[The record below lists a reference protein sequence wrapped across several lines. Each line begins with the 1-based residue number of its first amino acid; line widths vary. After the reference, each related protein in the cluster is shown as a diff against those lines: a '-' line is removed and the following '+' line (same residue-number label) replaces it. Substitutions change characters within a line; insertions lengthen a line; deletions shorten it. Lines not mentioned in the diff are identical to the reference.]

1 MTGRPSLR
9 RRRSEVNFA
18 CARLGDGQKWRVP
31 LRPPPSVSAA
41 SAAAFRARLRELAEA
56 HRRRGSL
63 MLHGGVPSFVLRWLR
78 AFLPA
83 LLGGPLRLPRRPP
96 PPIPIPASGECSITF
111 IGHATA
117 LVRYARARVL
127 TDPVFARSLY
137 SLRRLR
143 PAALPDGA
151 LEAVDVVLISHAHAD
166 HLHRASLER
175 IDRAATIVTP
185 AGVRLPRLGFREVIV
200 MRAGDAATVAGLEIT
215 AVAAQH
221 RVGLFGRGRAL
232 GYVVRGDG
240 PTVYFAGES
249 GYFAGFMEVGARYR
263 PDVALLPISGYRPN
277 ALRKDHLSPLDAL
290 YALEDLG
297 AQLMVP
303 IHHGAFALGYEPPS
317 EPLIWLRSLASQ
329 RRLEQ
334 RIAWLEPGESCVARR
349 GTLQTL
355 PPSDM

>member
-1 MTGRPSLR
+1 M
-9 RRRSEVNFA
+9 
-18 CARLGDGQKWRVP
+18 P
-31 LRPPPSVSAA
+31 LRPPPSISAA
-41 SAAAFRARLRELAEA
+41 SAAAFRARVRELDEA
-56 HRRRGSL
+56 HRRRSSL
-63 MLHGGVPSFVLRWLR
+63 MLHGGIPSFVLRWLG
-78 AFLPA
+78 ALVPA
-83 LLGGPLRLPRRPP
+83 ALGGPALLPRRPP
-96 PPIPIPASGECSITF
+96 PPIPMPASGECSVTF

-127 TDPVFARSLY
+127 TDPLFARSLY
-137 SLRRLR
+137 TLKRLR

-151 LEAVDVVLISHAHAD
+151 LESVDVVLLSHAHAD
-166 HLHRASLER
+166 HLHRPSLER
-175 IDRAATIVTP
+175 VASASGRQLTILAP
-185 AGVRLPRLGFREVIV
+185 AGVRVPALGVHEVIP
-200 MRAGDAATVAGLEIT
+200 MRAGDVATIAGLEIT
-215 AVAAQH
+215 AVQAQH
-221 RVGLFGRGRAL
+221 RVGLFGHGRAL

-277 ALRKDHLSPLDAL
+277 ALRRDHLSPLDAL

-329 RRLEQ
+329 RRLEE

-349 GTLQTL
+349 GALQTVT
-355 PPSDM
+355 PSDMPEQ